1 MADVNELMSEM
12 GWVRRLAQ
20 SLLRDPSAADD
31 IAQEAWLVA
40 NARSPD
46 DRPLRPW
53 LHRVVLNLVRMR
65 ARSTTRRSARELA
78 LEPERMPTST
88 ELLERVETQRMLAD
102 EVIALRE
109 PYRSTI
115 VLHYVEGLSSAE
127 IARRLGIQAS
137 TVRQRLKHALDEL
150 RERIRAREDGPK
162 RGWLAALVPFT
173 PTTSH
178 VAIGA
183 LAMKKVIATVALI
196 LLALLLGGV
205 GWHVLH
211 GRHDDSSSAAT
222 STADHRRHDT
232 LATTIAGHLTTL
244 PSWLAQPG
252 VAPRRIA
259 GRVVFAN
266 QPVANATVR
275 IGVLLGSPRSHVPAI
290 TPGPPFV
297 EVGKLQTGRT
307 GDFDF
312 GLLPAANFVVSA
324 ELDGKAPVSIGVAA
338 ADPKTITDHL
348 VLVLGDCRSHVI
360 GTVRDTASPIAH
372 ARLKTSGLAR
382 TESDATGKFSLCMP
396 AAKYPNIRVEAD
408 GYGTVNVQIPPLF
421 GDYHRDVI
429 LVPEATISGSV
440 VDEAGQAVPSA
451 VVSARSPL
459 DDGIDEAENIDTVAD
474 ETGHFQLSGLAP
486 TKYRLGAFSAD
497 GASNDH
503 PIVVAIAGSTTRDVR
518 LVVAKRARL
527 RGHVRMNGAPVAGAR
542 VGFDRNP
549 FSGWS
554 TMTADSQTDGSFVLD
569 GVPLGKAT
577 PNVYPYTVAR
587 PTSITVDRTDMPEL
601 TIDVTPKTTLRGR
614 VTRHGV
620 AVIGARVECSLDRHA
635 AALSDATGN
644 YVLEGLPEGNG
655 ELYADNP
662 MAFGK
667 HPVVLVA
674 GTDQTID
681 LELDGGGEIRG
692 VVIDEAGASV
702 ASVLVRF
709 DSIGSADTCSS
720 LTDANGAFDC
730 ATLVGHLDYQPFVY
744 PSPDQQRPYIAA
756 SGVLAPVHVTDG
768 DTVVDN
774 VRLAIK
780 HEQLAIHGK
789 VIDDTGATISD
800 ARVAIAGANGWASTG
815 RTRADGDGGFVIDGL
830 APGPYN
836 LRARTADGSEG
847 EVRGVTAGARDVE
860 IKLVRP
866 GTIEGTLVGFTR
878 TPWVLAQRPALGNF
892 DIPEATV
899 TGDHFTFTGVRPGTY
914 AVEAMLD
921 GVQLD
926 GASAEV
932 RSNATT
938 TVTLQARARTTIDGR
953 VVELGTSTPVAGMV
967 CRATLSIGGSEG
979 PQVGAQPAMTRTD
992 ASGRFTIDAPIGH
1005 DRVACDSFD
1014 EHFSNAGGDVE
1025 AVAGPNHVEVSGV
1038 RLVLPPSPDAFG
1050 VQPFTVPPRV
1060 AVVAEGV
1067 PLVRGDQLLA
1077 VDGVPV
1083 AAMIPDIAI
1092 ALVRNHRT
1100 GTTMT
1105 LQIMRGATPLTVRF
1119 PTP

>member
-1 MADVNELMSEM
+1 MADINELMSEM

-20 SLLRDPSAADD
+20 SLLRDPSEADD
-31 IAQEAWLVA
+31 VAQEAWLVA
-40 NARSPD
+40 HEQSPD

-65 ARSTTRRSARELA
+65 ARSNTRRRTRELA
-78 LEPERMPTST
+78 LEPERMPTSS

-127 IARRLGIQAS
+127 IARRLGIQPS

-173 PTTSH
+173 QTTSH

-183 LAMKKVIATVALI
+183 LAMKKAIATVALI
-196 LLALLLGGV
+196 LLVVLLGGV

-211 GRHDDSSSAAT
+211 GRHDDSSSATT
-222 STADHRRHDT
+222 STAGHRRHDT
-232 LATTIAGHLTTL
+232 LTTTIAGHPITL
-244 PSWLAQPG
+244 PAWLAQPG

-275 IGVLLGSPRSHVPAI
+275 IGVLLTSPRSHVPAP
-290 TPGPPFV
+290 TPGPSFV
-297 EVGKLQTGRT
+297 EVGKLQTART
-307 GDFDF
+307 GEFDF
-312 GLLPAANFVVSA
+312 GMLPAANFVVSA
-324 ELDGKAPVSIGVAA
+324 ELDGKAPVSISVAA

-360 GTVRDTASPIAH
+360 GTVRDAASPVAH
-372 ARLKTSGLAR
+372 ARLKVAGLAR
-382 TESDATGKFSLCMP
+382 IESDATGKFSLCMP
-396 AAKYPNIRVEAD
+396 AARYPNIRVEAD
-408 GYGTVNVQIPPLF
+408 GYGTINVQIPPLF
-421 GDYHRDVI
+421 GDYHRDII

-440 VDEAGQAVPSA
+440 VDEAGRAIPSA
-451 VVSARSPL
+451 AVSARRVL
-459 DDGIDEAENIDTVAD
+459 DDGIDEAEDIDTVAD
-474 ETGHFQLSGLAP
+474 ETGHFQLSGVAP
-486 TKYRLGAFSAD
+486 SKYRLDAISAD
-497 GASNDH
+497 GASNEH

-527 RGHVRMNGAPVAGAR
+527 RGHVMMNGAPVAGPR
-542 VGFDRNP
+542 VGFDRSP
-549 FSGWS
+549 ISGWS
-554 TMTADSQTDGSFVLD
+554 NMTADSQVDGSFVLD
-569 GVPLGKAT
+569 GVPLGTAT
-577 PNVYPYTVAR
+577 PNVYPYTVIR
-587 PTSITVDRTDMPEL
+587 PTSIAVDRTDMPEL
-601 TIDVTPKTTLRGR
+601 TIDVTPRTSLRGR

-620 AVIGARVECSLDRHA
+620 AVAGARVECSLDRS
-635 AALSDATGN
+635 AALSDATGS
-644 YVLEGLPEGNG
+644 YLLEGVPEGNG
-655 ELYADNP
+655 ELYADDP
-662 MAFGK
+662 TAFTK
-667 HPVVLVA
+667 HPVVVVA

-692 VVIDEAGASV
+692 VVIDEAGTPV
-702 ASVLVRF
+702 VGVLVRF
-709 DSIGSADTCSS
+709 DSIGSKDTCSS

-730 ATLVGHLDYQPFVY
+730 ATLTGHLDYQPYVY
-744 PSPDQQRPYIAA
+744 PSPGQQRPYLAA
-756 SGVLAPVHVTDG
+756 SGELAPVHVADG
-768 DTVVDN
+768 DTLVDN

-780 HEQLAIHGK
+780 HEDLAIHGK
-789 VIDDTGATISD
+789 VIDDTGTTISD
-800 ARVAIAGANGWASTG
+800 ARVAIAGAIEWASGG
-815 RTRADGDGGFVIDGL
+815 RTRADVDGGFIIDGL

-847 EVRGVTAGARDVE
+847 EARHIAAGSRDVE

-866 GTIEGTLVGFTR
+866 GTIEGTLVGFAR
-878 TPWVLAQRPALGNF
+878 TPWVVAQRPALGNP
-892 DIPEATV
+892 DIPEAKV

-914 AVEAMLD
+914 AVEAILD

-938 TVTLQARARTTIDGR
+938 TITLQTRARTTIDGR
-953 VVELGTSTPVAGMV
+953 VVELGTGTPVAGMV

-979 PQVGAQPAMTRTD
+979 PQVGAQPATTRTD
-992 ASGRFTIDAPIGH
+992 GSGRFTIDAPIGH

-1014 EHFSNAGGDVE
+1014 EHFSNAGGDAEV
-1025 AVAGPNHVEVSGV
+1025 VAGPNHVEVSSV

-1050 VQPFTVPPRV
+1050 VQPFMVPPRV
-1060 AVVAEGV
+1060 AGVADGV
-1067 PLVRGDQLLA
+1067 PLVRGDQLFA
-1077 VDGVPV
+1077 IDGVSV
-1083 AAMIPDIAI
+1083 ATLIPDIAI

-1105 LQIMRGATPLTVRF
+1105 LQLLRGTTPLTVRF